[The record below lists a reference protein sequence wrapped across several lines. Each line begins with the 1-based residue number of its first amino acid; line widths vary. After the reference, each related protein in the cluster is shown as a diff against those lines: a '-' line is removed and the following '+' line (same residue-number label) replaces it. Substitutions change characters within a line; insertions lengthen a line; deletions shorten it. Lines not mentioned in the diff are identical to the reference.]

1 MATITIRVDEKVKK
15 EAEELFKEMGLN
27 MSTAMNMFLKRC
39 IFEEGIPFE
48 LKVPNKKTL
57 KALDD
62 VNKGKGLSK
71 EFDSIEELMEDLNA

>member
-15 EAEELFKEMGLN
+15 EAEELFHEMGLN
-27 MSTAMNMFLKRC
+27 MSTAMNIFLKRC
-39 IFEEGIPFE
+39 ILEEGIPFE

-71 EFDSIEELMEDLNA
+71 EFNNIKELMEDLNA

>member
-1 MATITIRVDEKVKK
+1 
-15 EAEELFKEMGLN
+15 
-27 MSTAMNMFLKRC
+27 MSTAMNIFLKRC

-71 EFDSIEELMEDLNA
+71 EFDSIKELMEDLNA

>member
-15 EAEELFKEMGLN
+15 EAEELFHEMGLN
-27 MSTAMNMFLKRC
+27 MSTAMNIFLKRC
-39 IFEEGIPFE
+39 ILEEGIPFE

-57 KALDD
+57 KALND

-71 EFDSIEELMEDLNA
+71 EFDSIKELMEDLNA

>member
-15 EAEELFKEMGLN
+15 EAEELFHEMGLN
-27 MSTAMNMFLKRC
+27 MSTAMNIFLKRC
-39 IFEEGIPFE
+39 ILEEGIPFE

-62 VNKGKGLSK
+62 INKGKGLSK
-71 EFDSIEELMEDLNA
+71 EFDSIKELMEDLNA

>member
-1 MATITIRVDEKVKK
+1 MTKITIRVDEKVKK
-15 EAEELFKEMGLN
+15 EAEELFHEMGLN
-27 MSTAMNMFLKRC
+27 MSTAMNIFLKRC
-39 IFEEGIPFE
+39 ILEEGIPFE

-71 EFDSIEELMEDLNA
+71 EFDSIKELMEDLNA

>member
-1 MATITIRVDEKVKK
+1 MTTITIRVDEKVKK
-15 EAEELFKEMGLN
+15 EAEELFHEMGLN
-27 MSTAMNMFLKRC
+27 MSTAMNIFLKRC
-39 IFEEGIPFE
+39 ILEEGIPFE

-71 EFDSIEELMEDLNA
+71 EFDSIKELMEDLNA

>member
-15 EAEELFKEMGLN
+15 EAEELFHEMGLN
-27 MSTAMNMFLKRC
+27 MSTAMNIFLKRC

-71 EFDSIEELMEDLNA
+71 EFDSIKELMEDLNA

>member
-1 MATITIRVDEKVKK
+1 
-15 EAEELFKEMGLN
+15 
-27 MSTAMNMFLKRC
+27 MSTAMNIFLKRC
-39 IFEEGIPFE
+39 ILEEGIPFE

-71 EFDSIEELMEDLNA
+71 EFDSIKELMEDLNA

>member
-15 EAEELFKEMGLN
+15 EAEELFHEMGLN
-27 MSTAMNMFLKRC
+27 MSTAMNIFLKRC
-39 IFEEGIPFE
+39 ILEEGIPFE
-48 LKVPNKKTL
+48 LKVLNKKTL

-71 EFDSIEELMEDLNA
+71 EFNNIKELMEDLNA

>member
-15 EAEELFKEMGLN
+15 EAEELFHEMGLN
-27 MSTAMNMFLKRC
+27 MSTAMNIFLKRC

-48 LKVPNKKTL
+48 LKIPNKKTL

-71 EFDSIEELMEDLNA
+71 EFDSIKELMEDLNA

>member
-15 EAEELFKEMGLN
+15 EAEELFHEMGLN
-27 MSTAMNMFLKRC
+27 MSTAMNIFLKRC
-39 IFEEGIPFE
+39 ILEEGIPFE

-62 VNKGKGLSK
+62 INKGKGLSK
-71 EFDSIEELMEDLNA
+71 EFNNIKELMEDLNA

>member
-15 EAEELFKEMGLN
+15 EAEELFHEMGLN
-27 MSTAMNMFLKRC
+27 MSTAMNIFLKRC
-39 IFEEGIPFE
+39 ILEEGIPFE

-71 EFDSIEELMEDLNA
+71 EFDSIKELMEDLNA

>member
-27 MSTAMNMFLKRC
+27 MSTAMNIFLKRC

-57 KALDD
+57 KTLDD

-71 EFDSIEELMEDLNA
+71 EFNSIEELMEDLNA